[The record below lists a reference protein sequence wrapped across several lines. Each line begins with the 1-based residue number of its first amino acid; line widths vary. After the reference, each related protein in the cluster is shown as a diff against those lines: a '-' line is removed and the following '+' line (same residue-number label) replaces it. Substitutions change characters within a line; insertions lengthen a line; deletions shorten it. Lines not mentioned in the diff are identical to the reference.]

1 MRSAEAYRSL
11 LLHRCCVRGLSDSR
25 REPARRVEV
34 DGVTVVIIGVAGAAG
49 VLTRYGIGQLTPS
62 MWATLAVNVVGSLLL
77 GILVHAGRDLDPA
90 LRDALGVGF
99 LGGFTTF
106 STFSVQA
113 VLEADGGKAGT
124 ALLYVAG
131 SVLLGIAAAAA
142 GYFGARAV

>member
-1 MRSAEAYRSL
+1 
-11 LLHRCCVRGLSDSR
+11 
-25 REPARRVEV
+25 
-34 DGVTVVIIGVAGAAG
+34 VTVAIIAVAGAAG
-49 VLTRYGIGQLTPS
+49 VLARYGVGQLTPS

-113 VLEADGGKAGT
+113 LLEADGGKPGT
-124 ALLYVAG
+124 ALLYVTA
-131 SVLLGIAAAAA
+131 SVVLGIAAAAA
-142 GYFGARAV
+142 GYYGAKAL